1 MNSVSR
7 NAPCPCGSNKKYK
20 QCCLQRES
28 GGLQASVMQ
37 SLQTALGL
45 HQAGHLRQAETIY
58 RRILQTSPDHPDALH
73 LLGLMARQEGD
84 HELAVELISR
94 AAHINPVAPVYF
106 NLGNAY
112 QSLNRLD
119 EAADSFRQAIALNPK
134 YVSAINNLGI
144 VLQQQGQLEAAINS
158 FREALQLQPDYAELY
173 SNLGDALRENRQF
186 EIALECI
193 QQAIKLKPDFSNA
206 HLNLGKVFHDLGRS
220 KEALASFLQALSLN
234 PNHAE
239 THLAMAGTYS
249 AEGNFEAVK
258 EHIDKALQIA
268 PDNQE
273 AWAAI
278 AFSRKMTL
286 EDAAWAEKALSF
298 LKNKLKPK
306 VETHLN
312 YALGKYYDDT
322 RQYELAFPHYSR
334 ANQSQKCLNE
344 AFDRASHR
352 NLVDSII
359 SANTPERIQRQTE
372 GGSSSLRPVFI
383 VGMPRSGTSLMEQIL
398 ASHPDIFGAGEL
410 RFWSQEAN
418 HYFPDMSTWYDDAP
432 QLRAISSRYEAEIS
446 QHSASALRIVDKMP
460 ANFLNLGMIHAAFP
474 NARII
479 HMQRN
484 PVDTCLSIY
493 FQGFTEHHPYANDLD
508 DLAFYYNEYLRLM
521 NHWRNVLP
529 SEIFLDVPYESL
541 VEDQENWSR
550 RVIRFLGLEWNDSC
564 LNFHETNRRVGT
576 ASNWQVRQKIY
587 KTSKARWLNYQD
599 FIGPLLS
606 LIQEAGN

>member
-1 MNSVSR
+1 
-7 NAPCPCGSNKKYK
+7 
-20 QCCLQRES
+20 
-28 GGLQASVMQ
+28 MQ
-37 SLQTALGL
+37 SLQAAFGL

-84 HELAVELISR
+84 HESAVELISR

-112 QSLNRLD
+112 QSLDRLED
-119 EAADSFRQAIALNPK
+119 AADSFRRAVALNPE
-134 YVSAINNLGI
+134 YVSALNNLGI
-144 VLQQQGQLEAAINS
+144 VLQQQGQMEAAINC
-158 FREALQLQPDYAELY
+158 FREALQLQPGYAELY

-193 QQAIKLKPDFSNA
+193 QQAIQLKPDFFNA
-206 HLNLGKVFHDLGRS
+206 HLNLGKVFHDLGQS
-220 KEALASFLQALSLN
+220 KEALASFQHALSLN

-249 AEGNFEAVK
+249 AEGKFEAVG
-258 EHIDKALQIA
+258 EHIDKALQLA
-268 PDNQE
+268 PDNPE
-273 AWAAI
+273 AWASI
-278 AFSRKMTL
+278 AFSKKLTL
-286 EDAAWAEKALSF
+286 EDKAWAEKALSF
-298 LKNKLKPK
+298 LKTRLKPR
-306 VETHLN
+306 VEIHLN

-322 RQYELAFPHYSR
+322 HQYESAFPHYSR

-359 SANTPERIQRQTE
+359 SANTPERMQRQIE
-372 GGSSSLRPVFI
+372 GGNPSHRPVFI

-398 ASHPDIFGAGEL
+398 ASHPDVFGAGEL
-410 RFWSQEAN
+410 RFWSLEAN
-418 HYFPDMSTWYDDAP
+418 RYFPDMSAWYDDAR
-432 QLRAISSRYEAEIS
+432 QLREISSRYETEIS
-446 QHSASALRIVDKMP
+446 QHSSSASRVVDKMP

-474 NARII
+474 SARII

-484 PVDTCLSIY
+484 PADTCLSIY
-493 FQGFTEHHPYANDLD
+493 FQGFSEHHAYSNDLD
-508 DLAFYYNEYLRLM
+508 DLAFYYREYRRLM
-521 NHWRNVLP
+521 NHWREVLP
-529 SEIFLDVPYESL
+529 PGIFLDVPYEGL

-550 RVIRFLGLEWNDSC
+550 HVVSFLGLEWNDSC

-599 FIGPLLS
+599 FIGPLLP
-606 LIQEAGN
+606 LIQETGN